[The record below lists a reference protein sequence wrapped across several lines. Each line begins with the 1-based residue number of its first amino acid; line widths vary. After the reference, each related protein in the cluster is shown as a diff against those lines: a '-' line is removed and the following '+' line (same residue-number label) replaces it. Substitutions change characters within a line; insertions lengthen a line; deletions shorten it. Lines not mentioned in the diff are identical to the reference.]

1 MHLEMIMSKTI
12 LIGIAG
18 GTGSGKTSVA
28 NAIIKEFSPTEVA
41 LIQQDSYYKDL
52 KHLSMDERE
61 HVNFDHPNAV
71 DFIEMGN
78 HLKSILDGKIIDIP
92 IYDFNTHTRRI
103 QTHKIGNHHIIVLEG
118 ILALFD
124 KNIRDMMD
132 IKFYVDTPDDIRIIR
147 RIKRD
152 INKRGRSFESVIKQY
167 YSTVRPMH
175 EQFVEPSKKYANI
188 IIPEGAHNKVAI
200 DIIRTKIVSILLER
214 NKR

>member
-1 MHLEMIMSKTI
+1 MKKTI

-28 NAIIKEFSPTEVA
+28 NAILAEFSPSEVV
-41 LIQQDSYYKDL
+41 LIQQDSYYHDL
-52 KHLSMDERE
+52 KHLHIDERAT
-61 HVNFDHPNAV
+61 VNFDHPDAV
-71 DFIEMGN
+71 DFNEMGN
-78 HLKSILDGKIIDIP
+78 DLQSLIAGQTVQIP
-92 IYDFNTHTRRI
+92 IYDFNTHTR
-103 QTHKIGNHHIIVLEG
+103 TDETLSVGNHHIIVLEG

-124 KNIRDMMD
+124 EKIRNMMD
-132 IKFYVDTPDDIRIIR
+132 IKLYVDTPDDIRIIR

-152 INKRGRSFESVIKQY
+152 INKRSRTFESVIEQY

-175 EQFVEPSKKYANI
+175 QQFVEPSKKYADV

-214 NKR
+214 NQ

>member
-1 MHLEMIMSKTI
+1 MKKTI

-28 NAIIKEFSPTEVA
+28 NAILSEFSSSEVV

-52 KHLSMDERE
+52 KHLHIDERAT
-61 HVNFDHPNAV
+61 VNFDHPDAV
-71 DFIEMGN
+71 DFNELGED
-78 HLKSILDGKIIDIP
+78 LQSIIAGETAKIP
-92 IYDFNTHTRRI
+92 IYDFNTHTR
-103 QTHKIGNHHIIVLEG
+103 THETHTIGNHHIIVLEG

-124 KNIRDMMD
+124 EKIRDMMD
-132 IKFYVDTPDDIRIIR
+132 IKLYVDTPDDIRIIR

-152 INKRGRSFESVIKQY
+152 INKRGRTFESVIEQY
-167 YSTVRPMH
+167 YNTVRPMH
-175 EQFVEPSKKYANI
+175 QQFVEPSKKYANI

-214 NKR
+214 NQ